1 MYAPNA
7 PDPRPSNT
15 DDYTTE
21 DILAVVAGHPDAD
34 AILAGAFLDYARWL
48 TDWSP
53 PGFEEPRPQSK
64 RRGLPKRG
72 TEEWRRRERE
82 RETVRHEAAV
92 AHQQTR
98 RRVAGW

>member
-21 DILAVVAGHPDAD
+21 DLLAVVAAHPDAD
-34 AILAGAFLDYARWL
+34 AILADAFLDYARWL

-53 PGFEEPRPQSK
+53 PDFEEPEQ
-64 RRGLPKRG
+64 RGLPRRG
-72 TEEWRRRERE
+72 SKEWRRREDHKKA
-82 RETVRHEAAV
+82 VRHEATLSY
-92 AHQQTR
+92 HRTR
-98 RRVAGW
+98 RLVPGW